1 VWRAPAARRLKD
13 KFLNTRCRADV
24 MSSDMSKC
32 LATLGATLQDS
43 IGKRVLVKLRD
54 GYEIRGILKSFDQH
68 VNLLLEDAEEVIDN
82 NIVLKRGTVVVRGE
96 NVLFVS
102 PT

>member
-1 VWRAPAARRLKD
+1 
-13 KFLNTRCRADV
+13 
-24 MSSDMSKC
+24 MSSDVSKC

-82 NIVLKRGTVVVRGE
+82 VILKRGTMVVRGE

>member
-1 VWRAPAARRLKD
+1 
-13 KFLNTRCRADV
+13 
-24 MSSDMSKC
+24 MSSDVSKC

-54 GYEIRGILKSFDQH
+54 GYEIRGILMSFDQH

-82 NIVLKRGTVVVRGE
+82 VILKRGTMVVRGE

>member
-1 VWRAPAARRLKD
+1 MGA
-13 KFLNTRCRADV
+13 V
-24 MSSDMSKC
+24 MSDTSKC

-54 GYEIRGILKSFDQH
+54 GYEIRGVLKSFDQH
-68 VNLLLEDAEEVIDN
+68 VNLLLEDAEEIIDN
-82 NIVLKRGTVVVRGE
+82 NVFKRGAMIVRGE

>member
-1 VWRAPAARRLKD
+1 
-13 KFLNTRCRADV
+13 

-68 VNLLLEDAEEVIDN
+68 VNLLLKTPRRYRQQYSAEEGH
-82 NIVLKRGTVVVRGE
+82 RGR
-96 NVLFVS
+96 
-102 PT
+102 

>member
-1 VWRAPAARRLKD
+1 
-13 KFLNTRCRADV
+13 
-24 MSSDMSKC
+24 MSKC

-82 NIVLKRGTVVVRGE
+82 VILKRGTMVVRGE

>member
-1 VWRAPAARRLKD
+1 
-13 KFLNTRCRADV
+13 
-24 MSSDMSKC
+24 
-32 LATLGATLQDS
+32 
-43 IGKRVLVKLRD
+43 VKLRD

-82 NIVLKRGTVVVRGE
+82 VILKRGTMVVRGE

>member
-1 VWRAPAARRLKD
+1 
-13 KFLNTRCRADV
+13 

-82 NIVLKRGTVVVRGE
+82 VILKRGTMVVRGE

>member
-1 VWRAPAARRLKD
+1 
-13 KFLNTRCRADV
+13 
-24 MSSDMSKC
+24 MSEMSKC

-54 GYEIRGILKSFDQH
+54 GHEIRGVLKSFDQH

-82 NIVLKRGTVVVRGE
+82 NVLKRGTMIVRGE
-96 NVLFVS
+96 NVLFIS

>member
-1 VWRAPAARRLKD
+1 
-13 KFLNTRCRADV
+13 
-24 MSSDMSKC
+24 MSSDTSKC

-82 NIVLKRGTVVVRGE
+82 NVLKRGTMVVRGE

>member
-1 VWRAPAARRLKD
+1 MGA
-13 KFLNTRCRADV
+13 V
-24 MSSDMSKC
+24 MSDTSKC

-54 GYEIRGILKSFDQH
+54 GYEIRGVLKSFDQH
-68 VNLLLEDAEEVIDN
+68 VNLLLEDAEEIVDN
-82 NIVLKRGTVVVRGE
+82 NVFKRGAMIVRGE